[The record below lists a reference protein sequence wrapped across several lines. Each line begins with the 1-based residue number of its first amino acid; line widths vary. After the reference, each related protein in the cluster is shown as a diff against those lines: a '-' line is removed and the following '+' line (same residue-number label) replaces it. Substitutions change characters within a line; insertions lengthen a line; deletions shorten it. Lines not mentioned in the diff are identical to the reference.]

1 MDLLA
6 FMVSTC
12 FVVYRIKTLPPLM
25 SSNNL
30 ETSLRQSLQDG
41 TSRDAQERV
50 CTVTKDNVPTPEG
63 NLRSEMRLKNL
74 WHRATYILVRHSG
87 EDSDDD
93 KILVQRRSMLKD
105 YCPGK
110 LDPTPGGVVGFG
122 ESYEENATRE
132 IEEEM
137 GIDLSEEN
145 PYRNRMNRLFQFS
158 FEDDRVKVWGEFWEA
173 TYNGPIEKLTLQTE
187 EVAEIL
193 SIPVKELQA
202 LLEKSPDKFL
212 PDSRHAIQLYFE
224 RSAGER
230 Q

>member
-1 MDLLA
+1 MPESYDMLVTTGRELDVA
-6 FMVSTC
+6 IFNLHLD
-12 FVVYRIKTLPPLM
+12 RPPGF
-25 SSNNL
+25 
-30 ETSLRQSLQDG
+30 LQG
-41 TSRDAQERV
+41 VEHRV
-50 CTVTKDNVPTPEG
+50 
-63 NLRSEMRLKNL
+63 
-74 WHRATYILVRHSG
+74 G
-87 EDSDDD
+87 EDNDDD